1 MGKAAASMV
10 KKPTSCLAIAVW
22 MIPRLALT
30 TVRDDIV
37 IRELGSEAPVRNIA
51 AATLKGAQRSPA
63 ARAMLEVLCE
73 VSEEY
78 RGEQPRL
85 AVA

>member
-1 MGKAAASMV
+1 M
-10 KKPTSCLAIAVW
+10 
-22 MIPRLALT
+22 
-30 TVRDDIV
+30 